1 MAQTTLTGKGLPIYS
16 KDDFYPSHLEQRYF
30 WQVHGLVAY
39 FVVLLLLTGWFLVDV
54 WSENFVFL
62 SWLGVP
68 IEHLQDPVVKTVC
81 YTIVGAVIGSIMF
94 QIRSLFKFYITDAQY
109 HPRWIGKYISAPFES
124 AATALV
130 VLCIIRGGLSLFG
143 GGGTD
148 LSQTNNFASFGTG
161 ALVGFGMRNVI
172 MWLDTLVQNMFILK
186 DSNFEPREEQKPA
199 EAKTA

>member
-1 MAQTTLTGKGLPIYS
+1 MAQTTLTAKNLPIYN
-16 KDDFYPSHLEQRYF
+16 KEDIYPSQLEYKYF

-39 FVVLLLLTGWFLVDV
+39 FVMLLLLSGWFLVDV
-54 WSENFVFL
+54 WSENFAFL
-62 SWLGVP
+62 SLLGVP
-68 IEHLQDPVVKTVC
+68 SEHLQDPVVKTVC
-81 YTIVGAVIGSIMF
+81 YTITGAIMGSIMF

-109 HPRWIGKYISAPFES
+109 HPRWIGKYVSAPFES

-143 GGGTD
+143 GSSTD